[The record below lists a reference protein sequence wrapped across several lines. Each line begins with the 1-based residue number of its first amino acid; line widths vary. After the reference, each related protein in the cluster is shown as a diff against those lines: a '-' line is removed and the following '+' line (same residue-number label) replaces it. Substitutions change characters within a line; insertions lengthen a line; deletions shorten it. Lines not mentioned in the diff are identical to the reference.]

1 MIISKELSLTT
12 GTTLNP
18 NNVWAGSAYEYLKG
32 PAFVAIALYSVTTQA
47 LSGLLTTC
55 FIGGSLI
62 AEEYTVVNHDPAIW
76 GKNSPDVQNDFYL
89 TGGGNGGDR
98 IVNQLRNPTAG
109 TVAAKGIAIISP
121 SGGGRRR

>member
-1 MIISKELSLTT
+1 MIIRKTSSLTT
-12 GTTLNP
+12 GTTLSP

-32 PAFVAIALYSVTTQA
+32 PAFVAIALYSITTQA

-62 AEEYTVVNHDPAIW
+62 AEEYTVSNHDPAIW

-98 IVNQLRNPTAG
+98 IVNQLRNPTGG
-109 TVAAKGIAIISP
+109 TVAFDATAIITP
-121 SGGGRRR
+121 AGGRRR

>member
-1 MIISKELSLTT
+1 LTT

-47 LSGLLTTC
+47 LSGLLTSC

-62 AEEYTVVNHDPAIW
+62 AEEFTVVNHDPAIW
-76 GKNSPDVQNDFYL
+76 GKNSPDVSNDFYL
-89 TGGGNGGDR
+89 TGGGGGGDR
-98 IVNQLRNPTAG
+98 IVNTLRNPTGG
-109 TVAAKGIAIISP
+109 TVAAKGIAIITP
-121 SGGGRRR
+121 QRGR